1 MPANTRGNQEAQTSH
16 QVSPQPA
23 PLTEMEEIRQ
33 TIRCMSETLRL
44 TTEMLR
50 STPEMNVRQAPSLV
64 MCPARFSG
72 EVGEDV
78 DVFIS
83 EVTNYVRATRMTED
97 MARDG
102 LGVLL
107 RGRASS
113 WWTTAQDTVP
123 TWSEAI
129 TKLQEVFGARQPD
142 FQIIWEIF
150 GQRQGQ
156 EETKFFAQRVTKLFG
171 RLNFATCERLHVAT
185 IYGLLEKK
193 IRTRIPFKA
202 ATTVEALVGL
212 ATEVEAELMQ
222 ERVNRPREPKTPSHA
237 ASVAKTR
244 PFCTACLRNGHMAA
258 ECRTTRREPAMR
270 RPRGTPTAP
279 TKAAADE
286 ARRAPFACY
295 GCGQEGVIR
304 SNCRRCNPKETEL
317 FTATPELRTMAP
329 NETLSRRPVL
339 DFTISDCPG
348 RAFVDTG
355 ARCSILGRD
364 IYELLK
370 AKQQKFDR
378 SPMALI
384 MADGSRSRQEVLSA
398 TLEVTVAGRIITM
411 QFNAL
416 PDAENETLFGIDFIQ
431 AAGMIINFVS
441 MKWQFMDDGVERE
454 LLTEQSETQ
463 TKCASV
469 DCLREDE
476 GKSLTSAEKAQLNKV
491 LNEAANIFKL
501 GGAPTEYAEHS
512 INTGDHPPIA
522 VPPYRLTP
530 AKKIIVQKE
539 LDKMLQ
545 EGVIE
550 ECESAWTSPVVLVP
564 KKNGET
570 RFCVDYRQLN
580 AVTVTD
586 SYPLPLIDELVQST
600 SNGCY
605 MSSIDLRAGYWQVR
619 VATQDQD
626 KTAFTTPFG
635 V

>member
-1 MPANTRGNQEAQTSH
+1 MRPTPPPCDTVVHVPVAKVSATTGAQLEGTACIRHPTSIKYSQITMPANTRGNQEAQTSH

-156 EETKFFAQRVTKLFG
+156 EETKFFAQRATKLFG

-212 ATEVEAELMQ
+212 ATEVEAELTQ
-222 ERVNRPREPKTPSHA
+222 ERIDKPQEPKTPSHA
-237 ASVAKTR
+237 VPVAKTR
-244 PFCTACLRNGHMAA
+244 PFCTACRRNGHMAA

-304 SNCRRCNPKETEL
+304 SNCRTCSRERLEVYAVTEVLRSPPRRPKQRPFCLQCRRHGHLTEICQTNRHL
-317 FTATPELRTMAP
+317 AAEHR
-329 NETLSRRPVL
+329 TLSKPATRPSHAAKSLALCFRCRKPGHLVAECRRRQRSKELGGGPEPPSARKP
-339 DFTISDCPG
+339 IIGEESRESDQSE
-348 RAFVDTG
+348 
-355 ARCSILGRD
+355 ARTD
-364 IYELLK
+364 
-370 AKQQKFDR
+370 
-378 SPMALI
+378 SPDSA
-384 MADGSRSRQEVLSA
+384 ASPRSRRQ
-398 TLEVTVAGRIITM
+398 R
-411 QFNAL
+411 
-416 PDAENETLFGIDFIQ
+416 P
-431 AAGMIINFVS
+431 
-441 MKWQFMDDGVERE
+441 
-454 LLTEQSETQ
+454 
-463 TKCASV
+463 
-469 DCLREDE
+469 
-476 GKSLTSAEKAQLNKV
+476 
-491 LNEAANIFKL
+491 
-501 GGAPTEYAEHS
+501 
-512 INTGDHPPIA
+512 
-522 VPPYRLTP
+522 RL
-530 AKKIIVQKE
+530 
-539 LDKMLQ
+539 
-545 EGVIE
+545 
-550 ECESAWTSPVVLVP
+550 
-564 KKNGET
+564 
-570 RFCVDYRQLN
+570 
-580 AVTVTD
+580 
-586 SYPLPLIDELVQST
+586 
-600 SNGCY
+600 
-605 MSSIDLRAGYWQVR
+605 
-619 VATQDQD
+619 
-626 KTAFTTPFG
+626 
-635 V
+635 